1 MLKKVFAMILLCL
14 LWQMSSVKP
23 DFAKTREEKQSQ
35 LTQKVRLG
43 ISKLGVGHDARVA
56 VTLRDRTKLTG
67 YISEV
72 KDESFTITDPKAS
85 TTTTVSYD
93 DVTQVKGHSL
103 STGAKIAIGV
113 GIGIGIVVIALAIW
127 WSNHGLWN

>member
-1 MLKKVFAMILLCL
+1 MFKKIFAMILLCL
-14 LWQMSSVKP
+14 LWQMYGVKP
-23 DFAKTREEKQSQ
+23 DFAKTREEKQAQ

-43 ISKLGVGHDARVA
+43 ISKLGVGQDARVE
-56 VTLRDRTKLTG
+56 VKLHDRTKLIG

-72 KDESFTITDPKAS
+72 KDESFTITDPKTS

-113 GIGIGIVVIALAIW
+113 GIGVAIVVIVLAIW
-127 WSNHGLWN
+127 WSNRDGLY